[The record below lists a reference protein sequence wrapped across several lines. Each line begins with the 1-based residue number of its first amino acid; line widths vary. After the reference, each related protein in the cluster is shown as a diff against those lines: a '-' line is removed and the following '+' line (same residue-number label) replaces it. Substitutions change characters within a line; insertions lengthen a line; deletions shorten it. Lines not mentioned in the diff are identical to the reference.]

1 MKSGRFVK
9 GQSGNPAGK
18 PKGATDLLPRSAKAA
33 VAGLL
38 QRFGSDTAYLAT
50 VLSKGLDA
58 KAPSSFPYL
67 RLVVEQQVGAPDQNL
82 AVTTKIV
89 HEHHHDT

>member
-1 MKSGRFVK
+1 MAFKK
-9 GQSGNPAGK
+9 GQSGNPAGR
-18 PKGATDLLPRSAKAA
+18 PDGAKDKLPRTAKAA

-38 QRFGSDTAYLAT
+38 QRFGSDTALIGS
-50 VLSKGLDA
+50 VLQKGLEA

-67 RLVVEQQVGAPDQNL
+67 RLVVEQQVGAPDQNV

-89 HEHHHDT
+89 HEHHSTRTD